1 MKETKD
7 DHPNKFLFSLLIFS
21 LLLISQLC
29 MEVTLLSQPL
39 LKEVVMF
46 CDTASFTLLS
56 AFEERGLGKEAAG

>member
-1 MKETKD
+1 
-7 DHPNKFLFSLLIFS
+7 
-21 LLLISQLC
+21 